1 MAKLHQRS
9 RSQSLADIRAPRQ
22 GALTHFLSWRW
33 YRALMLLGTDTI
45 ALASAWQVARHFNQ
59 FYSPIPPQLV
69 WWVWLDLPS
78 LFWLFAIATLL
89 LFAQNGLYSQS
100 HRTCDYGRACQLVTA
115 VFLFSL
121 VLSYFY
127 DPTVDPPRSLFL
139 VAWVGSMGF
148 VLMLRLVMVIVLR
161 SLERR
166 YGQARLF
173 LIAPAPELRALS
185 EVLTRRG
192 NYHVV
197 GAALS
202 SAAMAESTFQ
212 SLKASG
218 AQVVLAQDL
227 PDLDLASSLYWRLRR
242 AGIALHLLPS
252 SREMLYRR
260 GVPEVMAGI
269 PTLRLDAPLIDG
281 LDYRVKRCLD
291 YLGAVLGL
299 LCLSP
304 VLITIAIAI
313 RLDSPGPAFFQQQRM
328 GLHGHVFH
336 VWKFRTMRVNAS
348 HLQAQLEAQN
358 LSPDGILFKLRQDPR
373 VTAVG
378 QFLRRT
384 SLDEVPQLFN
394 VLRGEMSL
402 VGPRPLPLR
411 DVAQFDPWHHIR
423 HQVLPGITG
432 LWQISGRSDIKSF
445 DDTARLDLH
454 YIDNWSLNLD
464 LEILIETLR
473 IVLAGQGAY

>member
-1 MAKLHQRS
+1 MAKLHQRPHAW
-9 RSQSLADIRAPRQ
+9 SLADIRAPRQ
-22 GALTHFLSWRW
+22 GALAHFLSWRW

-45 ALASAWQVARHFNQ
+45 ALALAWQMARHLNQ

-89 LFAQNGLYSQS
+89 LFAHNGLYSQS
-100 HRTCDYGRACQLVTA
+100 HRARDYGRACQLVTA

-139 VAWVGSMGF
+139 VAWVGSMGL
-148 VLMLRLVMVIVLR
+148 VLVLRLVMVVVLR
-161 SLERR
+161 SLEQR
-166 YGQARLF
+166 YIQPRLF
-173 LIAPAPELRALS
+173 LIAPAPELKALS
-185 EVLTRRG
+185 EVLSRRG
-192 NYHVV
+192 NYQIV

-202 SAAMAESTFQ
+202 STAMAESTFQ
-212 SLKASG
+212 SLRTSE
-218 AQVVLAQDL
+218 AQMVLARDL
-227 PDLDLASSLYWRLRR
+227 PNLDLASSLYWRLKR
-242 AGIALHLLPS
+242 AGIALYLLPS

-260 GVPEVMAGI
+260 GVPEVLAGI

-281 LDYRVKRCLD
+281 LDYRVKRCCD
-291 YLGAVLGL
+291 YLGAGLGI

-304 VLITIAIAI
+304 ILIMIVLAI

-328 GLHGHVFH
+328 GLHGHVFR
-336 VWKFRTMRVNAS
+336 VWKFRTMRVDAP
-348 HLQAQLEAQN
+348 HLQAELEAHN
-358 LSPDGILFKLRQDPR
+358 LAPDGILFKLKRDPR

-384 SLDEVPQLFN
+384 SLDELPQLFN

-432 LWQISGRSDIKSF
+432 LWQISGRSDIESF

-473 IVLAGQGAY
+473 IVLGGQGAY

>member
-1 MAKLHQRS
+1 MDKLRHRS
-9 RSQSLADIRAPRQ
+9 RPQSLADIRAPRQ
-22 GALTHFLSWRW
+22 GTLAHFLSWRG
-33 YRALMLLGTDTI
+33 YRALILLGTDTI
-45 ALASAWQVARHFNQ
+45 ALGLAWQIARHLNQ

-78 LFWLFAIATLL
+78 LFWVFAIATLM
-89 LFAQNGLYSQS
+89 LFACHGLYSQS
-100 HRTCDYGRACQLVTA
+100 HRVRDYGRACQLVTA

-139 VAWVGSMGF
+139 VAWVGSMGL
-148 VLMLRLVMVIVLR
+148 VLLLRLVMMVVLQ
-161 SLERR
+161 SLAHR
-166 YGQARLF
+166 YAASRLF
-173 LIAPAPELRALS
+173 LIAPAPELKALS

-192 NYHVV
+192 NYQVV

-212 SLKASG
+212 ALQASA
-218 AQVVLAQDL
+218 AQVVLARGL
-227 PDLDLASSLYWRLRR
+227 PNLDLASSLYWRLKR
-242 AGIALHLLPS
+242 AGVALHLLPS

-260 GVPEVMAGI
+260 GVPEVIAGI

-281 LDYRVKRCLD
+281 LDYRIKRCLD
-291 YLGAVLGL
+291 YLGAGLGL
-299 LCLSP
+299 LMFSP
-304 VLITIAIAI
+304 LLAMIAVAI
-313 RLDSPGPAFFQQQRM
+313 RLDSPGPAFFKQQRM
-328 GLHGHVFH
+328 GLNGHVFR
-336 VWKFRTMRVNAS
+336 VWKFRTMRVDAAQ
-348 HLQAQLEAQN
+348 LQAQLEVHN
-358 LSPDGILFKLRQDPR
+358 LAPDGILFKLKRDPR

-384 SLDEVPQLFN
+384 SLDELPQLFN

-432 LWQISGRSDIKSF
+432 LWQISGRSDIESF

-464 LEILIETLR
+464 LEILVETLW
-473 IVLAGQGAY
+473 IVFRGQGAY

>member
-1 MAKLHQRS
+1 MDKLRQRS
-9 RSQSLADIRAPRQ
+9 RSQGRADIRAPRQ
-22 GALTHFLSWRW
+22 GGLTHFLSWRG
-33 YRALMLLGTDTI
+33 YRALILLGTDTI
-45 ALASAWQVARHFNQ
+45 ALALAWQIARHFNQ

-78 LFWLFAIATLL
+78 LFWVFAIATLG
-89 LFAQNGLYSQS
+89 LFAHHGLYSQL
-100 HRTCDYGRACQLVTA
+100 HRARDYGRACQLVTA

-139 VAWVGSMGF
+139 VAWFCSMSL
-148 VLMLRLVMVIVLR
+148 VLLLRLVMITVLR

-166 YGQARLF
+166 YVQSNLF
-173 LIAPAPELRALS
+173 LIAPAPELKALS
-185 EVLTRRG
+185 DVLMRRG
-192 NYHVV
+192 NYQVV

-202 SAAMAESTFQ
+202 SAAMAESTFEA
-212 SLKASG
+212 LKASD
-218 AQVVLAQDL
+218 AQVVLARDL
-227 PDLDLASSLYWRLRR
+227 PNLDLASSLYWRLKR

-260 GVPEVMAGI
+260 GLPEVMAGI
-269 PTLRLDAPLIDG
+269 PTLRIDAPLIDG
-281 LDYRVKRCLD
+281 LDYGIKRCLD
-291 YLGAVLGL
+291 YLGAGLGIL
-299 LCLSP
+299 VLSP
-304 VLITIAIAI
+304 VLGIIALAI

-328 GLHGHVFH
+328 GLHGNVFR
-336 VWKFRTMRVNAS
+336 VWKFRTMQVDAP
-348 HLQAQLEAQN
+348 HLQTQLEAHN
-358 LSPDGILFKLRQDPR
+358 LTPDGILFKLKRDPR

-384 SLDEVPQLFN
+384 SLDELPQLFN

-432 LWQISGRSDIKSF
+432 LWQISGRSDIESF

-464 LEILIETLR
+464 LEILMETLR
-473 IVLAGQGAY
+473 IVLGGQGAY